1 MRILVALLAGA
12 LFGLGLIVSDMVN
25 PARVLG
31 FLDVAAIAKGG
42 SATGGWDPTLAFVLG
57 GALIPMALAWWLV
70 GRSPAPVCGGSF
82 PGRPSPLIDTRLIG
96 GAALFGAG
104 WGLVG
109 FCPGPALTALGTGS
123 GEALIFTAA
132 MLAGMFAHRLASPAA
147 RAA

>member
-1 MRILVALLAGA
+1 MRLPVALLSGA

-31 FLDVAAIAKGG
+31 FLDVAGA
-42 SATGGWDPTLAFVLG
+42 WDPTLAFVMA
-57 GALIPMALAWWLV
+57 GALIPMAVAWRIA
-70 GRSPAPVCGGSF
+70 GARPAAVCGGDF
-82 PGRPSPLIDTRLIG
+82 PGRPATRTDARLLG

-123 GEALIFTAA
+123 IEALIFTVA
-132 MLAGMFAHRLASPAA
+132 MLTGMLGYRVAFPASKAA
-147 RAA
+147 